1 MKRLKDLVLMGAPG
15 SGKGSQSKL
24 LADLGY
30 IQISTGDLLREE
42 IASGSELGKEI
53 ASIINKGNLI
63 SDELALSLIKSKFN
77 DNQSFIFDGFPRT
90 VNQAEMLD
98 REILSNRPVQVVFFE
113 IDDKIL
119 LDRIV
124 NRRTCG
130 KCGSIFNLKLNPPNI
145 ENTCDG
151 CGHFGLSH
159 RKDDEA
165 SVLNTRLKVYYESTN
180 PVVDY
185 YTKMNRVIRLN
196 ANKTTQALFNELQK
210 IVKD

>member
-24 LADLGY
+24 LANLGY

-42 IASGSELGKEI
+42 IASGSDFGKVI
-53 ASIINKGNLI
+53 ASIINNGNLI
-63 SDELALSLIKSKFN
+63 SDDLALSLIKTKVN
-77 DNQSFIFDGFPRT
+77 DSQSFIFDGFPRT
-90 VNQAEMLD
+90 VNQAKMLD
-98 REILSNRPVQVVFFE
+98 REILLNRHSQVVFFE
-113 IDDKIL
+113 VDDKIL

-124 NRRTCG
+124 NRRTCE
-130 KCGSIFNLKLNPPNI
+130 KCGSIFNLKLNPPKS

-151 CGHFGLSH
+151 CGYFGLFH
-159 RKDDEA
+159 RKDDNA
-165 SVLNTRLKVYYESTN
+165 SVLQTRLKVYYDSTN

-196 ANKTTQALFNELQK
+196 ADTSTQELFTELQK
-210 IVKD
+210 IISD